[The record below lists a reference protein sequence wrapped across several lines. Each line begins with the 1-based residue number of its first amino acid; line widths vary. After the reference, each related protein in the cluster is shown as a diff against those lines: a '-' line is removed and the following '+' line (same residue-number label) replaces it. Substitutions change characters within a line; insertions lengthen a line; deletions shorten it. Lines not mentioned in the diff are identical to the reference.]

1 MVGCCFVFLALAYLC
16 RSDYTAGGFRMFS
29 LTDASGR
36 RTTFVAL
43 RNSLYLL
50 PLGGATSD
58 GFFESGFLALS
69 MTAMAFS
76 FYRDRT
82 AKGARR
88 MFHVPWKPSVS
99 SCIYVWAIGT
109 DNEQAQT
116 VTNLNRLLSSKTIRQ
131 ETEHNKDDKQRKES

>member
-1 MVGCCFVFLALAYLC
+1 MVGCCFVFLALTYLC
-16 RSDYTAGGFRMFS
+16 HSDYAVGGFRMFS
-29 LTDASGR
+29 LTDSSGR
-36 RTTFVAL
+36 RTAFVAL

-50 PLGGATSD
+50 PLGYVAYDWGVTS
-58 GFFESGFLALS
+58 GWFFLESGFLALS

-99 SCIYVWAIGT
+99 SCIYVWAIG
-109 DNEQAQT
+109 
-116 VTNLNRLLSSKTIRQ
+116 SSP
-131 ETEHNKDDKQRKES
+131 H